1 VTYLRSIVSH
11 LTNCHPSTEVTY
23 HPSEGSCLVA
33 RMTSFADA
41 IHRTRAYLVHNGR
54 RVDTGHWQGVTT
66 EGKPDLQT
74 VELLGVAFECQVP
87 QSQGQLQVEIQPN
100 LPWADDH
107 FAERVSRDPSNPGE
121 QYKNWPWWRPE
132 MEEFTASR
140 DVTKFQFTH
149 TYQERYWP
157 RFAGEDPHFE
167 REGAHGI
174 RYSYGDLDDVVSQLL
189 RQPYTRQAWLPIF
202 FPEDTGAVHGGRV
215 PCTLGYQ
222 FMLRNDRLHMWYVI
236 RSCEYLSARLLLWV
250 LGELQQRSEEA
261 RQFLTEGTGFEDH
274 SETLWDRV
282 KPGIFHFHC
291 FSMHYHRGD
300 EHLL

>member
-1 VTYLRSIVSH
+1 
-11 LTNCHPSTEVTY
+11 
-23 HPSEGSCLVA
+23 VA
-33 RMTSFADA
+33 RMTNFAMA
-41 IHRTRAYLVHNGR
+41 IERTRAYLTHNGR

-66 EGKPDLQT
+66 EGRPDLQT
-74 VELLGVAFECQVP
+74 MELLGVSFECQVP
-87 QSQGQLQVEIQPN
+87 QSRGQLQVEIQPN

-107 FAERVSRDPSNPGE
+107 FAERVSRVPSNPGE
-121 QYKNWPWWRPE
+121 QYMNWPWWHPSVE
-132 MEEFTASR
+132 SKAR
-140 DVTKFQFTH
+140 DVYRDDISTFLFTH

-157 RFAGEDPHFE
+157 KHAGEGDTPGGI
-167 REGAHGI
+167 RDGKLLNYGI
-174 RYSYGDLDDVVSQLL
+174 RYEYGDLDDLVSLLL

-222 FMLRNDRLHMWYVI
+222 FMLRDGRLHMWYVI
-236 RSCEYLSARLLLWV
+236 RSCDYVRHFRDDLYLSSLLLLWV
-250 LGELQQRSEEA
+250 LQELQTR
-261 RQFLTEGTGFEDH
+261 
-274 SETLWDRV
+274 ETLVMWDKV